1 MVITGITPNRD
12 YKVVYVM
19 VIGLTGGIASGKSTV
34 SAKLKQLGAA
44 IIDVDILAR
53 SVVSKG
59 EIAYNRIIQCF
70 GENILLPS
78 GEINRKRL
86 GSIVFSNT
94 EKLALLNSITHP
106 EIINRVMDKIQ
117 ELKDAGNRVIV
128 VDAAILIEMGLYKY
142 VDSVWVVIV
151 DRETQIKRLI
161 ERDKFDY
168 RDSENRINSQFTNE
182 VRKKYADV
190 IIDNNK
196 PIEEVGKRL
205 EELWN
210 NIISGGK

>member
-1 MVITGITPNRD
+1 MPNNEM
-12 YKVVYVM
+12 KVGCMM

-34 SAKLKQLGAA
+34 SAKLKELGAA

-53 SVVSKG
+53 GVVSKG
-59 EIAYNRIIQCF
+59 EIAYNRIVQCF

-86 GSIVFSNT
+86 GGIVFSNK

-106 EIINRVMDKIQ
+106 EIIDRVKEEIQ
-117 ELKDAGNRVIV
+117 KRKAEGIKVIV
-128 VDAAILIEMGLYKY
+128 VDAAILIEMGLHKY

-151 DRETQIKRLI
+151 DRDTQIKRLI

-168 RDSENRINSQFTNE
+168 KDSENRIDSQFTNE

-196 PIEEVGKRL
+196 PIDEVGKKL

-210 NIISGGK
+210 NIISGGE

>member
-1 MVITGITPNRD
+1 
-12 YKVVYVM
+12 M

-53 SVVSKG
+53 GVVSKG

-86 GSIVFSNT
+86 GSVVFSNK

-117 ELKDAGNRVIV
+117 ELKSAGNKVIV

-168 RDSENRINSQFTNE
+168 KDSENRINSQFTNE

-196 PIEEVGKRL
+196 SIEEVGKKL

-210 NIISGGK
+210 NIISEGE

>member
-1 MVITGITPNRD
+1 
-12 YKVVYVM
+12 M

-53 SVVSKG
+53 GVVSKG

-86 GSIVFSNT
+86 GSVVFSNK

-117 ELKDAGNRVIV
+117 ELKAAGNKVIV

-168 RDSENRINSQFTNE
+168 KDSENRINSQFTNE

-196 PIEEVGKRL
+196 SIEEVGKKL

-210 NIISGGK
+210 NIISEGE

>member
-1 MVITGITPNRD
+1 
-12 YKVVYVM
+12 M

-34 SAKLKQLGAA
+34 SAKLKELGAA
-44 IIDVDILAR
+44 IIDADILAR
-53 SVVSKG
+53 GVVSKG
-59 EIAYNRIIQCF
+59 EIAYNRIVQCF

-86 GSIVFSNT
+86 GSIVFSDK

-106 EIINRVMDKIQ
+106 EIINRVKDTIK
-117 ELKDAGNRVIV
+117 ELKAKGTKVIV
-128 VDAAILIEMGLYKY
+128 VDAAILIEMGLHKY
-142 VDSVWVVIV
+142 VDSVWVVVV
-151 DRETQIKRLI
+151 DRETQVKRLI

-168 RDSENRINSQFTNE
+168 RDAENRINSQFTNE

-196 PIEEVGKRL
+196 PIEEVGKKI

-210 NIISGGK
+210 NIISGGE